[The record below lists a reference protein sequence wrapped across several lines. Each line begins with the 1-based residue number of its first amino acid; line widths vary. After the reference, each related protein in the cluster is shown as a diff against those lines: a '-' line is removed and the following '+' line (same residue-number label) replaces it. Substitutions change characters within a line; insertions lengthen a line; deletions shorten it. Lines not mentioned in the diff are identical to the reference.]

1 MLRKNR
7 FLAKNLT
14 GGGYLLKPSQ
24 ISDVDLKRMAGT
36 ANRRLYELEK
46 QGLQHESD
54 MYSTVEHYAVDKSSN
69 LYNVKQQ
76 KGTIRFRTDVDKMDS
91 KTRAEY
97 VNTLRG
103 FLGSK
108 TGTASG
114 TKRTQRKRF
123 ETFKKNLDDESE
135 TANDLTQEEYAK
147 VWKAYR
153 QNVKLD
159 KGEHYGSDV
168 VVQLIEDTNLAKLSK
183 SDLDKAMKILN
194 QADRAED
201 AYTQI
206 INENPFIV
214 QDI

>member
-1 MLRKNR
+1 M
-7 FLAKNLT
+7 
-14 GGGYLLKPSQ
+14 
-24 ISDVDLKRMAGT
+24 
-36 ANRRLYELEK
+36 
-46 QGLQHESD
+46 
-54 MYSTVEHYAVDKSSN
+54 
-69 LYNVKQQ
+69 
-76 KGTIRFRTDVDKMDS
+76 
-91 KTRAEY
+91 
-97 VNTLRG
+97 
-103 FLGSK
+103 
-108 TGTASG
+108 
-114 TKRTQRKRF
+114 
-123 ETFKKNLDDESE
+123 DDESE

-168 VVQLIEDTNLAKLSK
+168 VVQLIEDTKFAKLSK

-201 AYTQI
+201 AYTKI